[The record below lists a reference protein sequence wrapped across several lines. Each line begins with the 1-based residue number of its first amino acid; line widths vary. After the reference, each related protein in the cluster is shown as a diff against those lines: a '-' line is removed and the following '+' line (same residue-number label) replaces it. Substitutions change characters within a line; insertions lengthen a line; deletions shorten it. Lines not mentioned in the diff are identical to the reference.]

1 MQNLTKDQIAQL
13 SFDNSLVTAM
23 NVNPAEKSV
32 TITLDR
38 AFLDNLDEA
47 VEIHGV
53 VLSVSGYE
61 DVVARIYNDE
71 EFVTVDAA
79 DEAHFFAELCEFTH
93 EGSKTMISGFS
104 TQEGSWSDYTFEGGV
119 FTVAHR

>member
-1 MQNLTKDQIAQL
+1 MQNLTKDQVAQL

-23 NVNPAEKSV
+23 NVNPAAKSV